1 MKKKLV
7 SLVRVSEDVAGLAVD
22 PVWTSGAAIADR
34 SELPVVAVL
43 AVDVLK
49 IFKAF
54 QMKTKKVIQSLNP
67 KLPGP
72 TINRFSLNNF
82 DYLTIK
88 KKIRRNRDG
97 YD

>member
-1 MKKKLV
+1 
-7 SLVRVSEDVAGLAVD
+7 
-22 PVWTSGAAIADR
+22 
-34 SELPVVAVL
+34 VVAVL